1 MSAKIRQAL
10 ITALLFT
17 AVVGLPLTWT
27 DMSDVNVAQARR
39 RDPSRPDKPTTRQV
53 TSETTFSKSSAQAPQ
68 ANSITVTV
76 TMNRTTIETTTFT
89 AYHVSTIVSMAATS
103 ATSTRVQSILISPNN
118 LIFLGLLVTMVV
130 LFAISFAIR
139 TLQSRESTQRKTK

>member
-1 MSAKIRQAL
+1 MSAKVRQAL
-10 ITALLFT
+10 ITTLLLT

-39 RDPSRPDKPTTRQV
+39 RDPRRPDKTTTSQV
-53 TSETTFSKSSAQAPQ
+53 TSETTFSKSSAQGPQ

-89 AYHVSTIVSMAATS
+89 AYQVSTIVSVAVTS
-103 ATSTRVQSILISPNN
+103 VTFTRVQSILNSPNN
-118 LIFLGLLVTMVV
+118 LIILGLFVTMVV

-139 TLQSRESTQRKTK
+139 TLRFRESIQRKTK